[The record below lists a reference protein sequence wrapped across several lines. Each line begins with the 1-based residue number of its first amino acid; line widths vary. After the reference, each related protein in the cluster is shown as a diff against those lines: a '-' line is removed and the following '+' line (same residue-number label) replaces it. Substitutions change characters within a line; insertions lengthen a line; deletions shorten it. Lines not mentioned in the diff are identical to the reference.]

1 MKYHTLGSTK
11 LRVSQVGL
19 GCFGMSHAYGR
30 ADEKECINTLHH
42 ALDTGLNF
50 FDTADMYGFGHN
62 ELLVAKAFKQ
72 QWQKLVIATK
82 FGIVIDPHHP
92 KKRLVNAKPAYVK
105 AACDAS
111 LQRLG
116 VDVIDLYYLHRL
128 DKTVP
133 IEETVGAMADLVQA
147 GKVRYLG
154 LSEVSADTLKRAH
167 AVHPITALQSE
178 YSLWTREVEREIIPL
193 CQKLNISFIAY
204 SPLGRGFLTN
214 TLSSPTHL
222 GEEDIRKTH
231 PRFANENFVK
241 NQMLIQQ
248 LTELAT
254 QKNCTPAQLSLAWM
268 LNKWPQIVPIPGTKR
283 QHYLAENIAATEIM
297 LNAAEIA
304 DLDQLFQTSLIA
316 GPRYTDELL
325 RMLDQ

>member
-1 MKYHTLGSTK
+1 MKYKTLGATTLKISK
-11 LRVSQVGL
+11 IGL
-19 GCFGMSHAYGR
+19 GCFGMSHPYGR
-30 ADEKECINTLHH
+30 ANEKECIETLHY
-42 ALDTGLNF
+42 ALEAGVNF

-72 QWQKLVIATK
+72 QWHKLVIATK
-82 FGIVIDPHHP
+82 FGIVTDPNYP
-92 KKRLVNAKPAYVK
+92 AKRIVNARPTYVK

-116 VDVIDLYYLHRL
+116 VDVIDLYYLHRV

-133 IEETVGAMADLVQA
+133 IEETVGAMSDLVQA

-154 LSEVSADTLKRAH
+154 LSEVSAETLQRAH
-167 AVHPITALQSE
+167 EIHPITALQSE

-204 SPLGRGFLTN
+204 SPLGRGFLAN
-214 TLSSPTHL
+214 TLSSPRYL
-222 GEEDIRKTH
+222 NEDDIRKTY
-231 PRFANENFVK
+231 PRFTNENFAK
-241 NQMLIQQ
+241 NQILVQQ
-248 LTELAT
+248 LAELAK
-254 QKNCTPAQLSLAWM
+254 QKNCTAAQLSLAWI

-283 QHYLAENIAATEIM
+283 QHYLAENIAATEIS

-304 DLDQLFQTSLIA
+304 DLDQLFQASLIA